1 MQRRAPSPRTHHV
14 PDSGGAADGGL
25 ANHNIIIGTRR
36 TSFRLDRTTWNALQQ
51 ILRREGVTL
60 DELGNA
66 INSEKP
72 RTLSLTVAIRVA
84 VLRYFMDAATETG
97 HDKAGH
103 GGRFC

>member
-1 MQRRAPSPRTHHV
+1 MKFRHSPPSRPAV
-14 PDSGGAADGGL
+14 KAVDPADGDL

-51 ILRREGVTL
+51 ILHREGVTL
-60 DELGNA
+60 RELSTL

-72 RTLSLTVAIRVA
+72 RGLNLTIAIRIA
-84 VLRYFMDAATETG
+84 VLRYYMDATTETG

-103 GGRFC
+103 GGRFH